1 MSRYNLTLLGQ
12 NISFKTN
19 AEEQRIREAEKLIE
33 HTYEQINR
41 SAVRVSNEKILIMV
55 ALTLAD
61 EYLQQNQKLEELEAR
76 LFRLLEKIDSFES
89 Y

>member
-1 MSRYNLTLLGQ
+1 MTRYNLTILGQ

-19 AEEQRIREAEKLIE
+19 AEEERIREAEKLIE

-41 SAVRVSNEKILIMV
+41 SAMRVNTEKILIMV

-61 EYLQQNQKLEELEAR
+61 DYLQVNQELKSLESR
-76 LFRLLEKIDSFES
+76 LAQLLEKID

>member
-33 HTYEQINR
+33 HTYEQINS
-41 SAVRVSNEKILIMV
+41 SAMRVSSEKILIMV

-61 EYLQQNQKLEELEAR
+61 EYLQQNQKLEELEER
-76 LFRLLEKIDSFES
+76 LFRLLEKINNS
-89 Y
+89 